1 MASLIEGKWSDEP
14 IATPDASGAFARK
27 ASQFRNFIAPEDA
40 APGRY
45 HLYVSYAC
53 PWAHRTLI
61 VRSLKKLENVIS
73 LSVTNAY
80 MGNKG
85 WTFGSG
91 HDLDYLAT
99 VYRGADSSYTG
110 KITVPVLW
118 DNRRETIVNNESA
131 EIMRMLNSSFNAYS
145 DAEIDLYPVEQREKI
160 DSINELIYETVNNGV
175 YKAGF
180 AKNQKAYEN
189 AYQALFQTLGEMDRH
204 LGQHKFLVG
213 DKITEADIRFFTT
226 LVRFDPVYYVHFKCN
241 FKLIRNYENLSGY
254 LRCLYQIPEIKKT
267 CFFDHI
273 KEHYYLSHPWIN
285 PSGIVPL
292 GPESDLELPHHRGLA
307 EFYTTR
313 QSSHLKPM

>member
-1 MASLIEGKWSDEP
+1 MAALIEGKWSDEP
-14 IATPDASGAFARK
+14 IATPNEKGEFARK
-27 ASQFRNFIAPEDA
+27 DSQFRDFIAPEDA

-73 LSVTNAY
+73 VSVTNAF
-80 MGNKG
+80 MGERG

-99 VYRGADSSYTG
+99 VYRGADRNYTG

-118 DNRRETIVNNESA
+118 DNRKETIVNNESS
-131 EIMRMLNSSFNAYS
+131 EILRMLNSSFNAFTDS
-145 DAEIDLYPVEQREKI
+145 TIDLYPQELRKKI
-160 DSINELIYETVNNGV
+160 DSFNSLIYETVNNGV

-180 AKNQKAYEN
+180 ASNQESYDRAYK
-189 AYQALFQTLGEMDRH
+189 ALFNTLNEMDQH
-204 LGQHKFLVG
+204 LGNHKYLTG

-226 LVRFDPVYYVHFKCN
+226 LLRFDPVYYVHFKCN
-241 FKLIRNYENLSGY
+241 YKLIRDYENLSAY
-254 LRCLYQIPEIKKT
+254 LRSLYQIPEIKKT

-273 KEHYYLSHPWIN
+273 KEHYYLSHKWIN
-285 PSGIVPL
+285 PSGIIPA
-292 GPESDLELPHHRGLA
+292 GPEFDLERPHHRGKA
-307 EFYTTR
+307 EFYTEVR
-313 QSSHLKPM
+313 SGNLS